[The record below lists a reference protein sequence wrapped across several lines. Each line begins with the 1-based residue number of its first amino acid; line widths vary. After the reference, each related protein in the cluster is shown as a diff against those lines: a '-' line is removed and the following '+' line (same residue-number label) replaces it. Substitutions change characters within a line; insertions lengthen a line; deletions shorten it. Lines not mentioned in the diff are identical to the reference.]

1 MKCPVVS
8 RSKTRPAG
16 QFAFSLLELLLTV
29 VIILILTTLYWS
41 PSRRSR
47 QRALQTVCEN
57 NLQKLF
63 IAMNI
68 YATDHAG
75 RFPVV
80 AGARTSA
87 DALDPLVP
95 RYTSDTSIFICPGS
109 KDSAPP
115 GGESIRKR
123 TISYA
128 YYMGRTTTN
137 QQVLITDRQIDTQP
151 KAAGQL
157 VFSPDGKPPGNNHR
171 QFGGNFL
178 FCDGHVELSSPKTGI
193 ALDLKP
199 GEALLNP

>member
-1 MKCPVVS
+1 MKCPPVS
-8 RSKTRPAG
+8 RSEASNAG
-16 QFAFSLLELLLTV
+16 QCGFSLLELLLTV

-41 PSRRSR
+41 PNRGSR
-47 QRALQTVCEN
+47 QRALQSACQN
-57 NLQKLF
+57 NLQKLY

-75 RFPVV
+75 RFPSL

-87 DALDPLVP
+87 EALDPLVP
-95 RYTSDTSIFICPGS
+95 RYTSDTSVFICPGS
-109 KDSAPP
+109 NDSAPP

-128 YYMGRTTTN
+128 YYMGRASTN
-137 QQVLITDRQIDTQP
+137 QQVLITDRQVDTQA

-178 FCDGHVELSSPKTGI
+178 FCDGHVQLSSPKTGI
-193 ALDLKP
+193 ALDLNP
-199 GEALLNP
+199 GEVLLNP

>member
-1 MKCPVVS
+1 VG
-8 RSKTRPAG
+8 RFG
-16 QFAFSLLELLLTV
+16 FSLLELLLTA

-41 PSRRSR
+41 PNRRNR
-47 QRALQTVCEN
+47 QLALQTACQN

-68 YATDHAG
+68 YATDRAG
-75 RFPVV
+75 RFPIV

-87 DALDPLVP
+87 EALDPLVP
-95 RYTSDTSIFICPGS
+95 RYTSDTSVFVCPGS
-109 KDSAPP
+109 NDSAPP

-123 TISYA
+123 VISYA
-128 YYMGRTTTN
+128 YYMGRTSTN
-137 QQVLITDRQIDTQP
+137 QQVLVTDRQVDTQP

-157 VFSPDGKPPGNNHR
+157 VFSADGKAPGNNHR

-178 FCDGHVELSSPKTGI
+178 FCDGHVEPSSPKSAI

-199 GEALLNP
+199 GEILLNP

>member
-1 MKCPVVS
+1 MKCPIVS
-8 RSKTRPAG
+8 RSKARPVG
-16 QFAFSLLELLLTV
+16 RFGFSLLELLLTA

-41 PSRRSR
+41 PNRRNR
-47 QRALQTVCEN
+47 QLALQTACQN

-68 YATDHAG
+68 YATDRAG
-75 RFPVV
+75 RFPIV

-87 DALDPLVP
+87 EALDPLVP
-95 RYTSDTSIFICPGS
+95 RYTSDTSVFVCPGS
-109 KDSAPP
+109 NDSAPP

-123 TISYA
+123 VISYA
-128 YYMGRTTTN
+128 YYMGRTSTN
-137 QQVLITDRQIDTQP
+137 QQVLVTDRQVDTQP

-157 VFSPDGKPPGNNHR
+157 VFSADGKAPGNNHR

-178 FCDGHVELSSPKTGI
+178 FCDGHVEPSSPKSAI

-199 GEALLNP
+199 GEILLNP